1 MPPHTETSVG
11 WSSFHSRGLD
21 LILIFYAQVLE
32 GQLAKNAGIKK
43 KKRKM
48 CSYKWQ
54 HFWYILYNVHHKDD
68 SKRLFLN
75 VMSLKK
81 NSLVS

>member
-43 KKRKM
+43 KKGKCVAINGSISGTSCTMSITKM
-48 CSYKWQ
+48 
-54 HFWYILYNVHHKDD
+54 ILKGC
-68 SKRLFLN
+68 F
-75 VMSLKK
+75 
-81 NSLVS
+81 